1 MKKILLVTL
10 PVAIVLLFLIVV
22 LIIQLFSYVFENP
35 VIASLPKYESSDC
48 YYSEGFQ
55 DFTSY
60 CKYYFSKDDAIT
72 ENLKENKYLKEIA
85 DNDVKEIK
93 SYFENFKDWV
103 VYQEYK
109 DKYDFRDD
117 CIDTDDYFYIENKD
131 NYERYKHY
139 DKYEAYNVYFF
150 DVQTMTLYY
159 IHSNI

>member
-10 PVAIVLLFLIVV
+10 PVAIVLLFAIVV
-22 LIIQLFSYVFENP
+22 LIVQLFLYGFENP
-35 VIASLPKYESSDC
+35 VIASLPKYENSDC

-55 DFTSY
+55 DFTNY
-60 CKYYFSKDDAIT
+60 CKYYFSKDGTIT
-72 ENLKENKYLKEIA
+72 ENLIENKYFKEIA
-85 DNDVKEIK
+85 DNDVEEIK

-103 VYQEYK
+103 EFQEYK

-117 CIDTDDYFYIENKD
+117 CIDTEDYFYIENKD
-131 NYERYKHY
+131 NCEKYKHY
-139 DKYEAYNVYFF
+139 DKYDAYNVYFF